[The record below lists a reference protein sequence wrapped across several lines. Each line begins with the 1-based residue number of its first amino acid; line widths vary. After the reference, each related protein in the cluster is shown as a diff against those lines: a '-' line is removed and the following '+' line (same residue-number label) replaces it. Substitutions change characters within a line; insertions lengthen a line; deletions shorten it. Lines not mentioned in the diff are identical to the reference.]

1 VRILFTTRHESA
13 VSTQINLTNFERL
26 AEVDGVNFAA
36 FRRDYQNFDIVLFM
50 GYDPC
55 VAEVREVNPDAK
67 IGVVDVRPT
76 ILDLAQGADFLVSNG
91 PEMSAMA
98 ARYFSNVFEYPIYQ
112 EAKHTRVSKK
122 EETARVVITYH
133 GNRAHAV
140 SMFPHVTRAL
150 EELAREVPLELQLIF
165 NREKLSDIPARY
177 LPRDVEIKIINWYED
192 VYDHEIA
199 EADIG
204 IAPNLTP
211 MHQRARAMRDTAP
224 RDAAFGAHE
233 TEFLHRYKCTSNAG
247 RILAFAQHGIP
258 VVADMHPSSAQ
269 IIFNGE
275 NGYLASDSYSWYQAL
290 RALSVDQERRRRMG
304 RMLRRTF
311 DERYRIPDI
320 NQRFVGFLRA
330 LPPAAEAPVVLG
342 DADDL
347 FEKADMAPDRA
358 DNLAKF
364 ILRLGRRWAVK
375 RGLGRQDTGC

>member
-1 VRILFTTRHESA
+1 VRILFTTDHESA
-13 VSTQINLTNFERL
+13 VSTRINLVNFERL
-26 AEVDGVNFAA
+26 AEIEGINFAT
-36 FRRDYQNFDIVLFM
+36 FQCDYRNFDVVLFM

-55 VAEVREVNPDAK
+55 VADVREVNPDAK

-76 ILDLAQGADFLVSNG
+76 ILDLARGADFVVSNG

-112 EAKHTRVSKK
+112 EAKRARESKA
-122 EETARVVITYH
+122 ETGRVVITYH

-177 LPRDVEIKIINWYED
+177 LPRNVETKIIDWHED
-192 VYDHEIA
+192 VYDQEITK
-199 EADIG
+199 ADIG

-211 MHQRARAMRDTAP
+211 MRQRAKAMRITAP
-224 RDAAFGAHE
+224 RDIAFGAHE

-275 NGYLASDSYSWYQAL
+275 NGYLASDAYSWYQAL
-290 RALSVDQERRRRMG
+290 RALSVDRGRRQRMG

-311 DERYRIPDI
+311 DERYRIPEI
-320 NQRFVGFLRA
+320 NGRFVDFLRS
-330 LPPAAEAPVVLG
+330 LPPSIEAPASLG
-342 DADDL
+342 DADEL
-347 FEKADMAPDRA
+347 FEKTDMAPDRTDGSA
-358 DNLAKF
+358 RSA
-364 ILRLGRRWAVK
+364 LRLARRWAVN
-375 RGLGRQDTGC
+375 RILGRRAPGC